1 MSFNILLCPQL
12 SKPEED
18 FCMAR
23 GYRNEAFQEL
33 SEGIVHGSGE
43 ESHFKLVTFFVK
55 HSAFAPGD

>member
-1 MSFNILLCPQL
+1 
-12 SKPEED
+12 
-18 FCMAR
+18 MAR